1 MVKKVVK
8 VLVEGG
14 KATPGPPIGPAL
26 GGLGVDIGRIVG
38 EINQKTKEYAGMKVP
53 VEIEIDTETKQYEVR
68 VGLPPTSMLLLRE
81 LGVEK
86 GSGDAGSSK
95 VGSLKR
101 EQIVKIAKMKLPM
114 MNTTSLKSAVKQVLG
129 TAVSVGVLIEGKT
142 PKEAIKEV
150 DEGLWDDLLKEEE
163 QG

>member
-1 MVKKVVK
+1 MVKKKVVK

-81 LGVEK
+81 LSVEK
-86 GSGDAGSSK
+86 GSGDAGSKK

-101 EQIVKIAKMKLPM
+101 EQIVKIAKMKLST

-142 PKEAIKEV
+142 PKEAIREV
-150 DEGLWDDLLKEEE
+150 DEGLWDDLLKE
-163 QG
+163 

>member
-81 LGVEK
+81 LGIEK

-101 EQIVKIAKMKLPM
+101 EQIVKIAKMKLPT

>member
-1 MVKKVVK
+1 MPKKVVK

-53 VEIEIDTETKQYEVR
+53 VEIIVDLETRQYEVR
-68 VGLPPTSMLLLRE
+68 VGLPPTSMLLIRE
-81 LGVEK
+81 IGVEK
-86 GSGDAGSSK
+86 GSGEAGSKS
-95 VGSLKR
+95 VGDLKR
-101 EQIVKIAKMKLPM
+101 EQIVKIAKMKLES

-129 TAVSVGVLIEGKT
+129 TAVSVGVTVEGKH
-142 PKEAIKEV
+142 PKEAIKDV
-150 DEGLWDDLLKEEE
+150 DAGLWDDLLKEE
-163 QG
+163 GS

>member
-1 MVKKVVK
+1 MPKKVVK

-53 VEIEIDTETKQYEVR
+53 VEIIVDLETRQYEVK
-68 VGLPPTSMLLLRE
+68 VGLPPTSMLLIRE
-81 LGVEK
+81 IGVEK
-86 GSGDAGSSK
+86 GSGEAGSK
-95 VGSLKR
+95 AVGDLKR
-101 EQIVKIAKMKLPM
+101 EQIVKIAKMKFES

-129 TAVSVGVLIEGKT
+129 TAVSVGVTVEGKH
-142 PKEAIKEV
+142 PKEAIEDV
-150 DEGLWDDLLKEEE
+150 DAGLWDDLLKEES
-163 QG
+163 